1 MFRALRHRNYLLFF
15 SGQLISLIGTWLQQI
30 AISWLVYKLT
40 NSALLMGVITF
51 VGLLPSLILSPFAG
65 VYIDRINKHKMLI
78 IVQILFMLEAL
89 LLAVLTIFN
98 VIQLWHV
105 VVVCSLIGV
114 TAAIDM
120 PLRQAFVVQLV
131 DDEADLGNA
140 ISLNSSMFNLARMIG
155 PAIAGI
161 LISTVGEGYCFL
173 INSLSYIAVIST
185 LFCMSINYTISPKT
199 EKENILGELVEGF
212 YYAHKIEPIRKA
224 LWYLAISSFIGM
236 SSQVLMPIF
245 AKEILH
251 GGAQTLGFLMS
262 SAGIGALFGALKLA
276 SRKDHEGL
284 NREIFLASITFAIA
298 LGCLSFMHNLPSALA
313 LMFLVGYGMVTIM
326 AASNTIIQTN
336 VEESKRGRVMSLY
349 TVAFMGTAPL
359 GSLFEG
365 AVAEHIG
372 VPYTFLLNGVIMFV
386 FAMVFNGKT
395 AEKSVSV

>member
-1 MFRALRHRNYLLFF
+1 MFRALKHRNYLLFF
-15 SGQLISLIGTWLQQI
+15 TGQLISLIGTWLQQI

-51 VGLLPSLILSPFAG
+51 VGLLPSLLLAPFAG

-78 IVQILFMLEAL
+78 IVQTLFMLEAL
-89 LLAVLTIFN
+89 VLSVLTLTN
-98 VIQLWHV
+98 VIQVWHIV
-105 VVVCSLIGV
+105 VICSLIGV

-185 LFCMSINYTISPKT
+185 LFCMSINYEINRKSL
-199 EKENILGELVEGF
+199 KENILEELVEGF
-212 YYAHKIEPIRKA
+212 SYAHKIEPIRTA
-224 LWYLAISSFIGM
+224 LWYLAVSSFIGM
-236 SSQVLMPIF
+236 SAQVLMPIF
-245 AKEILH
+245 AKEILN
-251 GGAQTLGFLMS
+251 GNAQTLGFLMS
-262 SAGIGALFGALKLA
+262 SAGVGALFGALKLA
-276 SRKDHEGL
+276 SRKNHEGL
-284 NREIFLASITFAIA
+284 NREIFLASIIFAIA
-298 LGCLSFMHNLPSALA
+298 LGCLSFMHNLLA
-313 LMFLVGYGMVTIM
+313 SLFLMFMTGYGMVTIM

-349 TVAFMGTAPL
+349 TMAFMGTAPL

-365 AVAEHIG
+365 AVAEKIG
-372 VPYTFLLNGVIMFV
+372 VPYTFLLNGVIMMI
-386 FAMVFNGKT
+386 FALVFNAKT
-395 AEKSVSV
+395 MSKKLSD

>member
-1 MFRALRHRNYLLFF
+1 MFRALKHRNYLLFF

-51 VGLLPSLILSPFAG
+51 VGLLPSLVLSPFAG

-89 LLAVLTIFN
+89 LLAVLTISN

-105 VVVCSLIGV
+105 VVVCSLIGI
-114 TAAIDM
+114 TGAIDM

-185 LFCMSINYTISPKT
+185 LFCMSINYEVSRRT
-199 EKENILGELVEGF
+199 EKENIFSELVEGF

-262 SAGIGALFGALKLA
+262 AAGIGALFGALKLA

-284 NREIFLASITFAIA
+284 NREIFLASILFSIA

-372 VPYTFLLNGVIMFV
+372 VPYTFLLNGVIMIV
-386 FAMVFNGKT
+386 FAMIFNGKK
-395 AEKSVSV
+395 AVKSVSV